1 MQRPSDDLPTA
12 FRNHWQRHFAPPEGG
27 RVLVAVSG
35 GIDSMTL
42 LALLAREGSGG
53 PDLDVVAAHFDH
65 GARGAAGAEDG
76 RFVAA
81 AAAAWGSRAVCGAGD
96 APARARETGGGP
108 MAAARELRYE
118 FLRARAAEEGAW
130 AIVTAHQRDDRVET
144 VLLRI
149 TRGVSPDG
157 LAGPRPVD
165 AWRGT
170 PVLRPLLPFSR
181 AAIEEWALRAGVP
194 YRDDP
199 TNQDPRFPR
208 TRMRSEIVPRLREL
222 NPRLDAAVVRL
233 AEQAAADAAWFAEA
247 TADLIADATERRD
260 DREWTLV
267 AERIVG
273 APVAL
278 LGRAILSAWAWSAP
292 RGAPPP
298 GAEWVQGVV
307 EFLRGGRGGGVPVPG
322 GGEIR
327 RRGPRVIVRRAPT
340 ATAEANDQ
348 DGDPDGEEPLE

>member
-1 MQRPSDDLPTA
+1 M
-12 FRNHWQRHFAPPEGG
+12 
-27 RVLVAVSG
+27 VVAVSG

-42 LALLAREGSGG
+42 LALLAREGAGG

-81 AAAAWGSRAVCGAGD
+81 AAAAWGSRAVRGAGD
-96 APARARETGGGP
+96 APAHARESGGGP

-118 FLRARAAEEGAW
+118 FLRATAAEEGAW

-149 TRGVSPDG
+149 TRGTSPDG
-157 LAGPRPVD
+157 LAGPRPLD
-165 AWRGT
+165 DWRGT

-181 AAIEEWALRAGVP
+181 AAIMEWAMRAGVP

-199 TNQDPRFPR
+199 SNRDPRFPR
-208 TRMRSEIVPRLREL
+208 SRMRSEIVPRLREL

-233 AEQAAADAAWFAEA
+233 AEQAAVDAAWLADA
-247 TADLIADATERRD
+247 TGDLIAAATERRD
-260 DREWTLV
+260 EREWTLV
-267 AERIVG
+267 ADRLVG

-278 LGRAILSAWAWSAP
+278 LGRVIISTWAWSAP
-292 RGAPPP
+292 RGATPP

-327 RRGPRVIVRRAPT
+327 RRGPRVIVRRADARST
-340 ATAEANDQ
+340 EATDQ
-348 DGDPDGEEPLE
+348 DGNQDGEESFE